1 MKRGVKKT
9 KAGFSIDIELLE
21 EFEIYCDDNFINRSK
36 LVNKLINDF
45 LKKIK
50 VEDVKVGKR

>member
-1 MKRGVKKT
+1 MKKGIKKT

-21 EFEIYCDDNFINRSK
+21 EFELYCDDNFINKSK

-45 LKKIK
+45 LKKIR
-50 VEDVKVGKR
+50 VEEDVKE

>member
-21 EFEIYCDDNFINRSK
+21 EFEMYCDDNFINKSK

-45 LKKIK
+45 LKKMR
-50 VEDVKVGKR
+50 VEEDVKE